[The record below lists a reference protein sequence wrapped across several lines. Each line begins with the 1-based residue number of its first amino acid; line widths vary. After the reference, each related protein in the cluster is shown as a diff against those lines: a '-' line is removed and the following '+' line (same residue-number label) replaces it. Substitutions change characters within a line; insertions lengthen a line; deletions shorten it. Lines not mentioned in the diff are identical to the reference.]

1 MIFPQS
7 LLLVSVL
14 TLIGSSLST
23 VTHHPPPSFL
33 PVDNGPVASAKIPK
47 RAVGFLSG
55 ASTDANGHQTS
66 RGAGDPCGP
75 GSENGD
81 FQSTQTDFESTL
93 NTCGKINTTFTDAPS
108 IYGVQCLNA
117 NPSWNQAINLTSCT
131 SNIYDLCRTITE
143 GLAPASQWS
152 WSSGVCIYIFSSIFL
167 RHPGSLPPKRHETK
181 G

>member
-7 LLLVSVL
+7 LLLVSAL
-14 TLIGSSLST
+14 TLIGSSLSA
-23 VTHHPPPSFL
+23 VTHRPPPSFL
-33 PVDNGPVASAKIPK
+33 PVDNGPAASAKIPK

-55 ASTDANGHQTS
+55 ASTDANDHQ

-75 GSENGD
+75 GTNNGND
-81 FQSTQTDFESTL
+81 YQSTQTDFESTL
-93 NTCGKINTTFTDAPS
+93 NTCGEINTTFTHAPS

-117 NPSWNQAINLTSCT
+117 NPSWKQSINLTSCT
-131 SNIYDLCRTITE
+131 SNIDDLCDTIAL
-143 GLAPASQWS
+143 GRAPESQWS
-152 WSSGVCIYIFSSIFL
+152 WSSGVCLYIFSSIFL